1 VSAAVVVMAVG
12 IALVLLLLGA
22 TLALAVG
29 RIVRGPTILDRMIG
43 SDMVLTTVLLVIAA
57 AIVIRQDLSAVPVL
71 VVIAATS
78 VFATVAV
85 ARAVTPSTDPEDEG
99 MDATTPEQA
108 VQAADEAALAAQA
121 DDAAASDEHGHTAG
135 GQR

>member
-1 VSAAVVVMAVG
+1 VSAAVVVMSIG
-12 IALVLLLLGA
+12 IALVLALLGA
-22 TLALAVG
+22 TLTLAVG

-57 AIVIRQDLSAVPVL
+57 SIVIRQDVSAVPVL

-99 MDATTPEQA
+99 MDASTPERA
-108 VQAADEAALAAQA
+108 VAAAEEADGAAQA
-121 DDAAASDEHGHTAG
+121 DNAAADDESGHTAG